1 MPVSRRWITAVLIV
15 AFAITACGMAEDNLA
30 VVANAPGTFAVG
42 EPQRLMVGLVDDE
55 TNSFLASPDRS
66 ATAILTGP
74 DQQEVAVDAEFM
86 WTVPD
91 RVGLYLVRATF
102 DQEGTWWV
110 QLQPDG
116 LGATPPSAFTVSA
129 TDPVPGVGDTAPVV
143 TTRTLADYPIEEIS
157 SDDEPDPA
165 MYQMSLDRALE
176 SGRPTVVVFA
186 TPAFCT
192 SQTCGPM
199 LDQVKAVATNH
210 PKANFLHVEIYE
222 NLDATD
228 LNDLVVVP
236 AVSEWGL
243 PSEPW
248 VFVVDGNGTISAR
261 FEGAMLEGEL
271 ESALEAVGA

>member
-1 MPVSRRWITAVLIV
+1 MPVSLRWMSAVLIV
-15 AFAITACGMAEDNLA
+15 AFSITACGMAEDNLA
-30 VVANAPGTFAVG
+30 IVANAPGTFAVG

-55 TNSFLASPDRS
+55 TNSFLASPDLPV
-66 ATAILTGP
+66 TAVLTAP
-74 DQQEVAVDAEFM
+74 DEQETEVEAEFM

-91 RVGLYLVRATF
+91 EVGLYLVRATF

-110 QLQPDG
+110 RLQPDG
-116 LGATPPSAFTVSA
+116 LGATPAAALTVSA
-129 TDPVPGVGDTAPVV
+129 TDPVPGLGDPAPAV
-143 TTRTLADYPIEEIS
+143 TTRTLADNPIEEIS
-157 SDDEPDPA
+157 SDDDPDPA
-165 MYQMSLDRALE
+165 LYEMSLDTALAN
-176 SGRPTVVVFA
+176 GQPTVVVFA
-186 TPAFCT
+186 TPAFCM

-210 PKANFLHVEIYE
+210 PDANFLHVEIYE

>member
-1 MPVSRRWITAVLIV
+1 MPHLRWSSAVLIV

-55 TNSFLASPDRS
+55 TNAFLASPDLS
-66 ATAILTGP
+66 AKAILTGP
-74 DQQEVAVDAEFM
+74 DEQQVEADAEFM
-86 WTVPD
+86 WTVPEQ
-91 RVGLYLVRATF
+91 VGLYLVRASF
-102 DQEGTWWV
+102 DQEGTWCV
-110 QLQPDG
+110 RLQPDG
-116 LGATPPSAFTVSA
+116 LGATPPSAFTVSP
-129 TDPVPGVGDTAPVV
+129 TDPVPGVGDPAPAVR
-143 TTRTLADYPIEEIS
+143 TRTLADNPIEEIS
-157 SDDEPDPA
+157 SDDDPDPA
-165 MYQMSLDRALE
+165 MYQMSLDTALAN
-176 SGRPTVVVFA
+176 GQPTVVVFA
-186 TPAFCT
+186 TPAFCM

-210 PKANFLHVEIYE
+210 PGANFLHVEIYE

-228 LNDLVVVP
+228 LEDLVVVP

-248 VFVVDGNGTISAR
+248 VFVVDGDGTISAR